1 MESIKPLQEAGIM
14 RAWKNLLAGV
24 LALMLIA
31 GPVLAY
37 DQEQSRR
44 DPDSAEMFVDAV
56 VGRPFGLI
64 AIVLGTAAFVV
75 SLPFTIPSHSTDE
88 AAKTLVRVPVAHTFK
103 RPLGRFISCQEQPD
117 FCK

>member
-1 MESIKPLQEAGIM
+1 M
-14 RAWKNLLAGV
+14 RGWKSLLAGV
-24 LALMLIA
+24 LALLLMA

-44 DPDSAEMFVDAV
+44 DPTSGEMFVDALI
-56 VGRPFGLI
+56 GRPLGLVSM
-64 AIVLGTAAFVV
+64 VLGTAAFVV

-88 AAKTLVRVPVAHTFK
+88 AARALVRTPTTYTFK
-103 RPLGRFISCQEQPD
+103 RPLGRYISCAEQPD

>member
-1 MESIKPLQEAGIM
+1 M
-14 RAWKNLLAGV
+14 RGWNSLLAGA
-24 LALMLIA
+24 LALLLMA

-44 DPDSAEMFVDAV
+44 DPSSGEMFVDAV
-56 VGRPFGLI
+56 FGRPLGLLSM
-64 AIVLGTAAFVV
+64 VFGTAAFVV

-88 AAKTLVRVPVAHTFK
+88 AAKALVRAPTTYTFK
-103 RPLGRFISCQEQPD
+103 RPLGRYISCAEQPD